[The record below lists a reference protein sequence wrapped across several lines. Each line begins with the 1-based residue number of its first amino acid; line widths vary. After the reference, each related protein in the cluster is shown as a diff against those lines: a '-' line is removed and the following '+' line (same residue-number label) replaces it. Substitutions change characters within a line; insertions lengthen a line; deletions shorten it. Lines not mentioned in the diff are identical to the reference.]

1 MLSRLQHLAN
11 QIESTIFSPAALAEQ
26 AWAEIKREVSLKLIQ
41 RSLCEKSK
49 QMEWSWVA
57 PGPRRSGFFFPRKLL
72 SPLNED
78 DANRFRLTGLG
89 ARRRFLSKQPS
100 TPWTIDRNERDEKRI
115 AENIPFDVAND
126 TFTRVSASWHE
137 TRQRKRTRKKKKKK
151 TKLSMLHSNGERK
164 AAKMIFRRMAKA
176 SHPRKCLPSRATVAN
191 SSMIFLILVQVRLS
205 WRLKS
210 YQVQGTRK
218 WTMSWRVR
226 RLLGTFVTCRSWVLL
241 ERLFFSFKASL
252 PIFLSFRSI

>member
-1 MLSRLQHLAN
+1 
-11 QIESTIFSPAALAEQ
+11 
-26 AWAEIKREVSLKLIQ
+26 
-41 RSLCEKSK
+41 
-49 QMEWSWVA
+49 MERSWVA
-57 PGPRRSGFFFPRKLL
+57 PGPRRSGFFFPRKLF

-137 TRQRKRTRKKKKKK
+137 TRQRKRKRMKKKKKK
-151 TKLSMLHSNGERK
+151 KKLSMLHSNGERK

-176 SHPRKCLPSRATVAN
+176 SHPRKCLPTIAN

-226 RLLGTFVTCRSWVLL
+226 RSLGTFVTCRCWVLFQS
-241 ERLFFSFKASL
+241 FFVHLCF
-252 PIFLSFRSI
+252 FYSI